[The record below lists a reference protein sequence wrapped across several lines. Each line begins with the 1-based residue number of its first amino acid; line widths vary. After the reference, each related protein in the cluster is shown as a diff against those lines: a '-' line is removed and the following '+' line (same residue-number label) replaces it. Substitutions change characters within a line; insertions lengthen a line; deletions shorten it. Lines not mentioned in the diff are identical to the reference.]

1 MAAHVRLKNEFT
13 EAAENHNLMA
23 LLVSVSEAS
32 PGPAAYTNAK
42 SSTSAKDKTA
52 YMIKLYRFI

>member
-13 EAAENHNLMA
+13 EAPKNHNLMA
-23 LLVSVSEAS
+23 WLVSVSEMS

-42 SSTSAKDKTA
+42 SPTSAKDKTA
-52 YMIKLYRFI
+52 YMIKLSRFI